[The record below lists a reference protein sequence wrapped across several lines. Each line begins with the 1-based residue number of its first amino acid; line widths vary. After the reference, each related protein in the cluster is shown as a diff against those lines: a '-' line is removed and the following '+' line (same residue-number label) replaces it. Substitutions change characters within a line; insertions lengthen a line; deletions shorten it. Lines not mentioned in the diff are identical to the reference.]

1 LKENEVFVEDLQSR
15 ILQGIKAASETQD
28 FIDLHAVVEDETLQD
43 AIDLAL
49 KCIVKPD
56 VPVATAKKVML
67 QMQGFAFKFKMQGL
81 VYMQIHKGA
90 AATKENIKKNA
101 YFYASEQCHELAQTL
116 KYLSRENTSF

>member
-1 LKENEVFVEDLQSR
+1 MSEDHKEDLEGR
-15 ILQGIKAASETQD
+15 MLGGLGAVSEVQD
-28 FIDLHAVVEDETLQD
+28 FIDLHEVVEDEELQT

-56 VPVATAKKVML
+56 IPVATARKVML
-67 QMQGFAFKFKMQGL
+67 QMQAYAFKFKMQGL

-116 KYLSRENTSF
+116 KYLSRENTF

>member
-1 LKENEVFVEDLQSR
+1 MNEDHKEDLQNR
-15 ILQGIKAASETQD
+15 ILKGIKAASETQD
-28 FIDLHAVVEDETLQD
+28 FIDLHAQVEDDSLQD

-56 VPVATAKKVML
+56 IPVATAKKVML
-67 QMQGFAFKFKMQGL
+67 QMQGYAFKFKMQGL

-116 KYLSRENTSF
+116 KYLSRENSSF